1 MSEPATTRTE
11 TARHLLRTINIGDSR
26 VTLLGTAHVSPASVE
41 DVRRELASGDYDAVA
56 VELCNSRYR
65 AMTQPESLE
74 NMNLFQVV
82 RDGKAGMVA
91 ASLALG
97 AYQQR
102 LADQFGIR
110 PGAEMEAAIE
120 GARDAGLPVLCIDRE
135 IGITLK
141 RIYRG
146 IPWWRRTAL
155 ITGLLASSLS
165 RERIDETEIER
176 LKEGDLLESTFAEFA
191 ERDATLYQC
200 LIAERDRF
208 MAARLQQRIRQR
220 KPKHLLAVVGAGHLE
235 GLERA
240 LREPLADPAAEIA
253 ALEHTPPPSR
263 WVRWMPWIVVAV
275 IVAGFVAGFSQ
286 STALGLRL
294 VVEWVVINGGLAALG
309 AVIAVAHPLTVL
321 TAFVAAPLTSL
332 NPTIGAGMVC
342 AAAELAFRK
351 PQVKDFRTLRQDAAT
366 LPGWWRNRV
375 SRTLLVFFLTTLG
388 SAAGTYI
395 AGFRIF
401 EQVVG

>member
-1 MSEPATTRTE
+1 MSEPATLNAV

-41 DVRRELASGDYDAVA
+41 DVRRELASDEYDAVA

-65 AMTQPESLE
+65 AMTQPDSLE
-74 NMNLFQVV
+74 NMDLFQVL
-82 RDGKAGMVA
+82 RDGKAGMVG

-110 PGAEMEAAIE
+110 PGAEMDAAIK
-120 GARDAGLPVLCIDRE
+120 GARRAGLPIVCIDRE
-135 IGITLK
+135 IGVTLK

-146 IPWWRRTAL
+146 IPWWRRSTL
-155 ITGLLASSLS
+155 VTGLLMSSLS
-165 RERIDETEIER
+165 REKIDEAEIER

-191 ERDATLYQC
+191 ERDATLYEC
-200 LIAERDRF
+200 LISERDRF
-208 MAARLQQRIRQR
+208 MAARLQQHVREHRPR
-220 KPKHLLAVVGAGHLE
+220 HLLAVVGAGHLD

-240 LREPLADPAAEIA
+240 LQAPIADPAAEIA
-253 ALEHTPPPSR
+253 ALEHTPPRSR
-263 WVRWMPWIVVAV
+263 WVRWMPWIIVAV
-275 IVAGFVAGFSQ
+275 IIGGFIAGFSQ

-309 AVIAVAHPLTVL
+309 AIIAAAHPLTVI
-321 TAFVAAPLTSL
+321 TAFLAAPLTSL

-351 PQVKDFRTLRQDAAT
+351 PQVRDFRALRRDAAT
-366 LPGWWRNRV
+366 LSGWWRNRV

-395 AGFRIF
+395 AGFRIYG
-401 EQVVG
+401 QLVG